1 MNPGYADEIKGN
13 WETLKVDGNY
23 EINTLPPHRIRKIS
37 TGRILAES
45 PDKDGYR
52 IVHLGGGKQYK
63 KHRAVAEQWI
73 DNPEGLPQ
81 VDHKNGLKDD
91 NSIGNLRWVSASE
104 NNRNRHSH
112 SGIEYEYKD
121 EIPEDAIVVKSY
133 GKHQFEDLYFYEDD
147 FYVYN
152 GLSYRKLYRIELKS
166 GSIIVNA
173 RTTENK
179 KIKIYYSKF
188 KSLYNI

>member
-1 MNPGYADEIKGN
+1 MNPGYADEIEGN
-13 WETLKVDGNY
+13 WESLKVDGNY

-63 KHRAVAEQWI
+63 KHRAVAKQWI

-104 NNRNRHSH
+104 NNRNRHFRGLQCVCVFCLCRLSK
-112 SGIEYEYKD
+112 SCCKVNSILL
-121 EIPEDAIVVKSY
+121 VVW
-133 GKHQFEDLYFYEDD
+133 G
-147 FYVYN
+147 
-152 GLSYRKLYRIELKS
+152 
-166 GSIIVNA
+166 
-173 RTTENK
+173 
-179 KIKIYYSKF
+179 
-188 KSLYNI
+188 